1 MLYAFDGRSEVYY
14 FTKQGVVLSYTQKEK
29 RKKSDQEK
37 LQRIE
42 RKKQGF
48 KTQKEWQ
55 DFEREGNKVLLTQ
68 DELECLWIVAS
79 NDVQL
84 MPEVIA
90 Y

>member
-1 MLYAFDGRSEVYY
+1 MLYAFDGGSEDYY

-42 RKKQGF
+42 RKKQ
-48 KTQKEWQ
+48 

-68 DELECLWIVAS
+68 DELECLWIGA
-79 NDVQL
+79 NEEVQL
-84 MPEVIA
+84 IPEVIA
-90 Y
+90 F